1 MISIL
6 MIVYKVEAYLE
17 QCIKSVLAQDY
28 KDFELII
35 VAGDN
40 KSDKCVSICK
50 KYAAMDNRIKL
61 IIAPPKGAPDAR
73 NKGMEVVT
81 GDYLGFVD
89 ADDYI
94 EPDMFSSMMKNIEE
108 TGADIAVC
116 GRYYEF
122 ENKQLSDTPAPRQ
135 VYTADE
141 ALGVTL
147 SHKGFFLHCWDK
159 LYSRKVFE
167 GLYFRTDVMVEDR
180 IVVDT
185 LISKADKIVYDPT
198 PKYHFRERY
207 GSMSQKSVTIRD
219 NVIANNLMR
228 DFIKENHPAVLD
240 KCNTFLL
247 YEHITAVQNQLVA
260 SDYSKE
266 ELKFLQGEVRKVYK
280 ECDKNSI
287 SNMLRVKAI
296 LALYFPKAL
305 KNYTSRRQSKV
316 NNDLVRFP

>member
-35 VAGDN
+35 VVGDD
-40 KSDKCVSICK
+40 KSDNCVDICK

-61 IIAPPKGAPDAR
+61 VIAPPKGAPDAR
-73 NKGMEVVT
+73 NRGMEQVS

-94 EPDMFSSMMKNIEE
+94 EPDMFGSMLKNIQE

-116 GRYYEF
+116 GRYYEY
-122 ENKQLSDTPAPRQ
+122 ENRQLSDTPGERK
-135 VYTADE
+135 VYTTDE
-141 ALGVTL
+141 ALEVTL
-147 SHKGFFLHCWDK
+147 SHEGFFLHCWDK
-159 LYSRKVFE
+159 LYSKKVFE

-180 IVVDT
+180 IVVDQ

-207 GSMSQKSVTIRD
+207 GSMSQKSVTIKD
-219 NVIANNLMR
+219 NVIANKLMR

-240 KCNTFLL
+240 KCNKFLV
-247 YEHITAVQNQLVA
+247 YENITAVQNELVA
-260 SDYSKE
+260 SDYNKE
-266 ELKFLQGEVRKVYK
+266 ELKYFQAEVKEIYK
-280 ECDKNSI
+280 ECKS
-287 SNMLRVKAI
+287 SLSKGLKLKAMLAMYCPILLKA
-296 LALYFPKAL
+296 
-305 KNYTSRRQSKV
+305 YTSMRQRKV